1 MKYNNISFILK
12 ELEKTPDRK
21 IRRKLYDILFNLEFS
36 DINKINQ
43 WKELLAF
50 LMTHSRYQDSQG
62 LEHWYSDLLL
72 SDIECNGLSF
82 LLPILLEEVNNLNSN
97 TFYYLSELLIKNIS
111 KNRLLEFVV
120 KLRIINSKN
129 SLLLAELLDLKI
141 K

>member
-36 DINKINQ
+36 DITKINQ